1 MCILQGGITMDTTEN
16 RIKEMII
23 NKYGSLKKFC
33 EIINMPWTTL
43 DSILKRG
50 FSNSNITNV
59 MKISHELKVDT
70 ESLASGKIVD
80 SAERTEYGKQEIP
93 KILKYYDILND
104 IGKHVA
110 TERVKELAEVPRYT
124 KINLLTQAA
133 RNDYEQESGELEAMQ
148 DDIVNFPN
156 QSPD

>member
-1 MCILQGGITMDTTEN
+1 MDVAEN
-16 RIKEMII
+16 RIKEIII

-33 EIINMPWTTL
+33 EIIDMPWTTL

-70 ESLASGKIVD
+70 ESLASGKIIGYI
-80 SAERTEYGKQEIP
+80 ERTESKKENSS
-93 KILKYYDILND
+93 KIMQYYELLND

-110 TERVKELAEVPRYT
+110 TERVKELTEVPRYVN
-124 KINLLTQAA
+124 KEIYVNAA
-133 RNDYEQESGELEAMQ
+133 HPIESASE
-148 DDIVNFPN
+148 DDKQFDEDIMDDENF
-156 QSPD
+156 